1 MRIALALLVLLAA
14 PAFAQETGYAVRDTE
29 IKKEPYSDAQT
40 LGTLAEK
47 AQVKVLDRQNGWMQI
62 ESGTQAGWV
71 RMLAIRMDTGS
82 SGFMSGFKSLFSVAR
97 TGSSGRAVTT
107 GVRGLD
113 KEDIKNAKPN
123 PEEVKKHHLTAMKKG
138 KGMEAGANIL
148 SMYLDQQK
156 SAAAKEKLVGGMKEI
171 MLRGLDKDDEFEA
184 DRMGVVIAARAGYDP
199 YGLPSVIQML
209 QASNPKD
216 SDLALMFETHPAP
229 GARLDALDRAI
240 GGRLDRFAKQP
251 QAAERYAGVMRAK
264 P

>member
-1 MRIALALLVLLAA
+1 VRIALALLVLLAA

-123 PEEVKKHHLTAMKKG
+123 PEEVKKLA
-138 KGMEAGANIL
+138 
-148 SMYLDQQK
+148 SF
-156 SAAAKEKLVGGMKEI
+156 AASRSDAEK
-171 MLRGLDKDDEFEA
+171 FA
-184 DRMGVVIAARAGYDP
+184 
-199 YGLPSVIQML
+199 
-209 QASNPKD
+209 ASNPK
-216 SDLALMFETHPAP
+216 LANQKIDYL
-229 GARLDALDRAI
+229 
-240 GGRLDRFAKQP
+240 
-251 QAAERYAGVMRAK
+251 QAAK
-264 P
+264 